1 MSCQSL
7 LLLPVRAGAA
17 TVRVAPTMERNES
30 PTKSTVRPSKDEDN
44 NDVDVDN
51 VVDFAL
57 DFDLDNIP
65 KMALPA
71 IQQAMKHENAVP

>member
-7 LLLPVRAGAA
+7 LLLSVTTGAA
-17 TVRVAPTMERNES
+17 TVRVAPTMERNDS

-44 NDVDVDN
+44 RDVDVDN

-65 KMALPA
+65 KMVLPA
-71 IQQAMKHENAVP
+71 IQHAMKHENAVP